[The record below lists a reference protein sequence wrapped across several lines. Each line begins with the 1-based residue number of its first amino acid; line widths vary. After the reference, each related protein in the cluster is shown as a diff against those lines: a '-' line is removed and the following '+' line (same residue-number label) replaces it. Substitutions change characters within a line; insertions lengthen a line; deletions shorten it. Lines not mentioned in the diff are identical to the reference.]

1 MQMRQV
7 CLLNLDEGKAKN
19 WEMPLKEKI
28 VNKFVQDSKELQ
40 DLVRSK
46 EGLWSSVK
54 GFFQWVY
61 WLLFGSS

>member
-1 MQMRQV
+1 MKQV

-19 WEMPLKEKI
+19 WEEPLKKKI
-28 VNKFVQDSKELQ
+28 VDKFIGDSNELQ
-40 DLVRSK
+40 DLVKSK

-54 GFFQWVY
+54 GFCQWVY